1 MYICINCKQGL
12 MDPIRDEDEP
22 EYTDRY
28 QCGHCGHVSTIP
40 SLLII
45 TTQLLSALMGGGI
58 SAYLLLRHLGAAVS
72 AWQFDQGTTVAS
84 HSGLVAVATLLIAGF
99 AYTLYRAARN
109 YYRRYQ
115 YLHPER

>member
-1 MYICINCKQGL
+1 

-28 QCGHCGHVSTIP
+28 QCGHCGHISTIP

-45 TTQLLSALMGGGI
+45 VTQLLSAFMGGGI
-58 SAYLLLRHLGAAVS
+58 SAYLLLDHLGAAMS
-72 AWQFDQGTTVAS
+72 AWQFDQSASVAS
-84 HSGLVAVATLLIAGF
+84 HLGLVAVAAALIGGF
-99 AYTLYRAARN
+99 IYTLYRAGRN